1 MAGGGLS
8 GGAAAFWTT
17 GALEVVKQNDS
28 PGLLWKR
35 IKLTTTHKNNA
46 KKRLL
51 AGNTRIHPTPS
62 ISFLSIGCYL
72 CTRRFDLLGAGPTA
86 PSKPSAHTR
95 QLVAAMQQHTSN
107 LADLV
112 ENLLTRFD
120 EEKLA
125 AEKCMEIQA
134 AFNTHVSHELQSPSK
149 QIGLTQADVDDVHKV
164 ASPSA
169 SPTPPARSDTT
180 GLHTPLPK
188 DGPQRP
194 VPTPPPEPRAAP
206 PASALPTPHALAGGQ
221 PFARLVNEGPPVMAR
236 PEQAER
242 THLQNPR
249 EEYFTKPPKHDFP

>member
-51 AGNTRIHPTPS
+51 AG
-62 ISFLSIGCYL
+62 
-72 CTRRFDLLGAGPTA
+72 FDLLGAGPTA

-149 QIGLTQADVDDVHKV
+149 QIGLPSRRRRRPQGGFPLGLADSARQIRHNR
-164 ASPSA
+164 SPHA
-169 SPTPPARSDTT
+169 TAQGWAPATRAHATTRATCCPARECLTNSTRACR
-180 GLHTPLPK
+180 
-188 DGPQRP
+188 RP
-194 VPTPPPEPRAAP
+194 T
-206 PASALPTPHALAGGQ
+206 
-221 PFARLVNEGPPVMAR
+221 FARLVNEGPPVMAR